1 MSKMF
6 SNTVK
11 KTTLWATISAVLL
24 AAAIVVCALF
34 GFNKSLVMK
43 DCKTLTVSLNAYVYN
58 TQLDEVKGD
67 LAEKLDADYI
77 MEGAMTGDVSEIVF
91 VFNSDADVAAHK
103 TTVENYLKDKVANE
117 GGWATAKYSV
127 SVSTEKAAAVLAE
140 GYVVRAAIAGVVL
153 AVLAFVYV
161 SLRYQFKSGIVVG
174 VSALLAMLLTASI
187 VVLTRVYVTAATA
200 YVITFA
206 GLLTTAMS
214 LLSLNNFR
222 AANKENNQLD
232 AETIANAIA
241 VKEVLYTAVV
251 LAVGS
256 IVVGVLGGAATVWF
270 AAAAVIAVLAS
281 VFAALIFAPAMYCT
295 TKAWYKA
302 VKSDYVGAQKIE
314 KE

>member
-1 MSKMF
+1 MNKMF

>member
-1 MSKMF
+1 MNKMF

-256 IVVGVLGGAATVWF
+256 IVGVLGGAATVWF